1 MTLLFTRPNPLL
13 QNAQAALFPF
23 VIEREIRNHYIASF
37 LSSILLLQYILLLY
51 FVSSSTATL
60 KSMDKNYVNLV
71 MFNITQT
78 IAYDTESNG
87 CIDKKTS
94 SCIYRA
100 TITRN
105 VLGLLED

>member
-1 MTLLFTRPNPLL
+1 MN
-13 QNAQAALFPF
+13 
-23 VIEREIRNHYIASF
+23 
-37 LSSILLLQYILLLY
+37 
-51 FVSSSTATL
+51 
-60 KSMDKNYVNLV
+60 KNYVNLV

-94 SCIYRA
+94 SCIYRT

-105 VLGLLED
+105 VLGLLEG